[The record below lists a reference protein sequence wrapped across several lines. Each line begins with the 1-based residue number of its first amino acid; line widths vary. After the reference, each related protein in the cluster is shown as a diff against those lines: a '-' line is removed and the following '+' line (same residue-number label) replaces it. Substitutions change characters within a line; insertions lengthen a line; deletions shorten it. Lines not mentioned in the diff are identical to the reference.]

1 MLSATLSLVAALSLP
16 PTASAA
22 LPAYLVINKGPL
34 RVETPSGQVII
45 VPEGSSFLVN
55 SHETRLDLRE
65 VTLDNVGVFKDGFE

>member
-1 MLSATLSLVAALSLP
+1 MLFSTPMSNLILTAVLSLP
-16 PTASAA
+16 P
-22 LPAYLVINKGPL
+22 YLVVNKGTL
-34 RVETPSGQVII
+34 RVETPSGQVLI

>member
-1 MLSATLSLVAALSLP
+1 MLSATLSLVAVLSLP
-16 PTASAA
+16 PF
-22 LPAYLVINKGPL
+22 LVINKGPL

-45 VPEGSSFLVN
+45 IPEGSTFLVN